1 MNAPSERPLDDAM
14 RQRALELD
22 RLNERCALAR
32 QALEQVQA
40 ELTFAQQR
48 LDLQSMRLLRD
59 ANEALVQSALQ
70 AQQRVEARERELGQ
84 AVRTL
89 GLDALTQLPN
99 RLLLRDRFLQA
110 AAAVRR
116 HGGHMAVL
124 FVDLDRFKRINDLYG
139 HGAGDRALYAV
150 ARALASAVRE
160 SDTVSRYGGDE
171 FVVLLSH
178 LADPADATAIAR
190 KVVEALAALHGTDGE
205 SLQLSASIG
214 IAIHPDDG
222 DDLETLIERADAAM
236 YRSKRTRSP
245 LWRSLDEA
253 QASPGV
259 QTPAPALDGAADA
272 SASGAGAAEPD
283 ALPLRDVNERL
294 VMAVLS
300 ARDAQLAA
308 ENAFR
313 VQQTNLA
320 VTAHELRNP
329 LAPLSYAVAL
339 LRSVPGREP
348 ILASVRG
355 ILERQVEHMARLVG
369 DLLDVSRASTGKLHI
384 ERTEIDLI
392 PLVNAAVQ
400 ASLPAMQRRHQAV
413 ELASSPPSL
422 QVRGDA
428 VRLAQVFSNLLD
440 NASKFTP
447 DGGSIR
453 FEVTLEADEVVLT
466 VSDSGIGISAELLPH
481 VFEAFV
487 QEGSSPSPLDV
498 GGMGIGLMLV
508 QQLVQAHGGSVEA
521 RSGGRDR
528 GSVFVVRLPAVAPV
542 A

>member
-1 MNAPSERPLDDAM
+1 MNAPSERPADDAM

-32 QALEQVQA
+32 LALEQVQA
-40 ELTFAQQR
+40 ELTGAQQR

-59 ANEALVQSALQ
+59 ANEALVVSSLQ
-70 AQQRVEARERELGQ
+70 AQQRFEARERELGR

-99 RLLLRDRFLQA
+99 RLLLRDRFAQA

-116 HGGHMAVL
+116 HGGHLALL

-139 HGAGDRALYAV
+139 HGAGDRTLCAV
-150 ARALASAVRE
+150 ARALVSAVRE
-160 SDTVSRYGGDE
+160 SDTVCRYGGDE
-171 FVVLLSH
+171 FVVLLNH
-178 LADPADATAIAR
+178 LTDRADATAIAR
-190 KVVEALAALHGTDGE
+190 KVVEALSTLHGPDGGAV
-205 SLQLSASIG
+205 QLSASIG

-222 DDLETLIERADAAM
+222 EDLDTLVERADAAM
-236 YRSKRTRSP
+236 YLSKRARSP
-245 LWRSLDEA
+245 LWRPLDDA
-253 QASPGV
+253 DAPP
-259 QTPAPALDGAADA
+259 PAPGRSAAAD
-272 SASGAGAAEPD
+272 EPGS
-283 ALPLRDVNERL
+283 LPLREVNERL

-300 ARDAQLAA
+300 AREGQRAA
-308 ENAFR
+308 ENAFT

-348 ILASVRG
+348 ILASVQG
-355 ILERQVEHMARLVG
+355 ILERQLEHMARLVS
-369 DLLDVSRASTGKLHI
+369 DLLDVSRASTGNLRIDHA
-384 ERTEIDLI
+384 EIDLR
-392 PLVNAAVQ
+392 PLVEEAAQ
-400 ASLPAMQRRHQAV
+400 AALPAMQRRHQV
-413 ELASSPPSL
+413 MELAFAAPTL

-428 VRLAQVFSNLLD
+428 ARLIQVFANLLD
-440 NASKFTP
+440 NASKYTP
-447 DGGSIR
+447 DGGAIR
-453 FEVTLEADEVVLT
+453 FDVTLEADQVVLT
-466 VSDSGIGISAELLPH
+466 VSDSGIGIADEVLPH
-481 VFEAFV
+481 VFDAFV
-487 QEGSSPSPLDV
+487 REESASALDV

-528 GSVFVVRLPAVAPV
+528 GSVFVVRLPLATRVAGH